1 MAFIKGMETHSI
13 DSKGRVSIPAK
24 MRKALA
30 PEAEDSFTLTR
41 GVDKCVAVYPKNEW
55 EKIEAKLSKLNSF
68 NARNRYVI
76 NMINSWSEE
85 AQLDAQQRIILPKR
99 LAEFA
104 GIDSKVTIVGMGHY
118 IAFWNPE
125 EYEQYM
131 NKYDEPYETV
141 AEQVMSSQIDE
152 N

>member
-13 DSKGRVSIPAK
+13 DNKGRVSIPAK

-41 GVDKCVAVYPKNEW
+41 GVDKYIAVYPKNEW
-55 EKIEAKLSKLNSF
+55 EKIELRLSKLNSF
-68 NARNRYVI
+68 NARNRFVI

-85 AQLDAQQRIILPKR
+85 TQLDAQQRIVVPKR

-104 GIDSKVTIVGMGHY
+104 GIESKVTIVGMGNH
-118 IAFWNPE
+118 IALWQPE
-125 EYEQYM
+125 EYERYM
-131 NKYDEPYETV
+131 NKFEEPYELI
-141 AEQVMSSQIDE
+141 AEQVMASLVDE
-152 N
+152 I